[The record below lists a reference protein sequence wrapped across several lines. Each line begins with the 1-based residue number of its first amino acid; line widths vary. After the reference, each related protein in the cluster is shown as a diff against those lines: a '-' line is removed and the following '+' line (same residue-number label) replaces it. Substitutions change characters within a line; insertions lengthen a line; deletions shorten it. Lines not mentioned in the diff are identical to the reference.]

1 MSSFPAPIRQT
12 LRQVLRRAHLRVALV
27 AVCTVGL
34 SLTLLGLVALRA
46 YADHNLRLI
55 ARSMAYTVE
64 AAVVFHDRGAT
75 LESLE
80 LIAAPEQVAHV
91 TVTDSDGEILAGW
104 ERPPIGRLHGV
115 ETELAQWLM
124 PPSVVLPIVHEG
136 QKVGSLEV
144 VGHGGSLLDFLLSG
158 LAGVL
163 ACSGL
168 SALVAIHLSR
178 RLLNSITAP
187 IRNLTNVAHAVRCDR
202 AFGMRVTPA
211 EIAELNQF
219 GNDFNALL
227 DEFEGWQNTLQ
238 TENSSLIHLANH
250 DSLTGLA
257 NRAAFEG
264 QLDREMGL
272 ASANGTHLAVLFIDC
287 NRFKEI
293 NDHYGHAAGDAV
305 LVCVAARLRAEVRS
319 DDLVA
324 RLGGDE
330 FGILIS
336 PLAAPAD
343 AVRIADHILLAMNTP
358 IPLPQGENI
367 VATVSIGIA
376 MFPQHAEQPDALL
389 AQADAAMYRAKT
401 EARGARAMAGVAP
414 EAIEIPTGD

>member
-1 MSSFPAPIRQT
+1 
-12 LRQVLRRAHLRVALV
+12 VK
-27 AVCTVGL
+27 
-34 SLTLLGLVALRA
+34 
-46 YADHNLRLI
+46 
-55 ARSMAYTVE
+55 
-64 AAVVFHDRGAT
+64 
-75 LESLE
+75 
-80 LIAAPEQVAHV
+80 
-91 TVTDSDGEILAGW
+91 DSDGETLAQW
-104 ERPPIGRLHGV
+104 QRPPHGSLHFL

-124 PPSVVLPIVHEG
+124 PPSVIVPVTHEG
-136 QKVGSLEV
+136 QRVGSLEV
-144 VGHGGSLLDFLLSG
+144 IGHGGSLLDFLFSG
-158 LAGVL
+158 LVGVL
-163 ACSGL
+163 ACSVL
-168 SALVAIHLSR
+168 SAMVAIHLSR
-178 RLLNSITAP
+178 RLLGSITAP

-202 AFGMRVTPA
+202 AFGLRVEPA

-227 DEFEGWQNTLQ
+227 DEFEGWQNTLEI
-238 TENSSLIHLANH
+238 ENNSLIHLANH

-264 QLDREMGL
+264 QLDQAMTV
-272 ASANGTHLAVLFIDC
+272 ASASGKHLAVLFIDC

-305 LVCVAARLRAEVRS
+305 LVNIATRLRAEVRG

-336 PLAAPAD
+336 PLPAPED

-401 EARGARAMAGVAP
+401 EARGARAVAGTAP
-414 EAIEIPTGD
+414 AAIEIPSGD